1 MSFDIYFQGFR
12 GGDPVTGGGD
22 RMLSVIEPFASWQGP
37 PSNFWLVQI
46 GDGTAD
52 VYLDDDHMMANR
64 VSGQDPWG
72 LLVKGAQA
80 AGWVIMPVGCPTCLT
95 QEGQLRELPEGLQ
108 ESVAVV
114 KSGPDL
120 VAVVEAS

>member
-1 MSFDIYFQGFR
+1 VSFDIYFQGFR
-12 GGDPVTGGGD
+12 GGGPVPGGGD
-22 RMLSVIEPFASWQGP
+22 RMRAVLEPHASRQEP

-64 VSGQDPWG
+64 ISGQDPWD

-95 QEGQLRELPEGLQ
+95 QQGQLRELPEELQ
-108 ESVAVV
+108 EPVAVV
-114 KSGPDL
+114 NSGADL

>member
-1 MSFDIYFQGFR
+1 MSLDIYFQGFR
-12 GGDPVTGGGD
+12 GGGPVPGGGD
-22 RMLSVIEPFASWQGP
+22 RMRTVLEPYASRQEP

-64 VSGQDPWG
+64 ISGQDPWD

-80 AGWVIMPVGCPTCLT
+80 AGCGRFVWASKRSPRFTVRFGQTRQSSPIKGPASVCL
-95 QEGQLRELPEGLQ
+95 
-108 ESVAVV
+108 A
-114 KSGPDL
+114 
-120 VAVVEAS
+120 

>member
-1 MSFDIYFQGFR
+1 MR
-12 GGDPVTGGGD
+12 AV
-22 RMLSVIEPFASWQGP
+22 LEPYASRQDP

-64 VSGQDPWG
+64 VSGQDPWE

-95 QEGQLRELPEGLQ
+95 QKVN
-108 ESVAVV
+108 SVSLERALGDRVV
-114 KSGPDL
+114 GHGWPSPPNF
-120 VAVVEAS
+120 VAHQNI